1 MVESANRKRELKIC
15 CGRLVETS
23 SRKWQ
28 PIYFSIFSVT
38 IVVTIVAIVTV
49 GGCSGCSHWTD
60 WLELVKSGTSS
71 GVLYATAIISFM
83 EVGRMVLLPAD
94 YLRQKF
100 VEPLKERQKEEG
112 RAVGRAEG
120 RAEGRAVGRTEG
132 RAEMREEILGWL
144 QRKEE
149 AEREGRE
156 FNEPMPGT
164 EVNGNANRDG
174 SSA

>member
-1 MVESANRKRELKIC
+1 MKIC

-100 VEPLKERQKEEG
+100 IEPLKERQKEEG
-112 RAVGRAEG
+112 RVEG
-120 RAEGRAVGRTEG
+120 RIEGRS
-132 RAEMREEILGWL
+132 EMREEILNWL

-164 EVNGNANRDG
+164 EVNGSANRDG

>member
-1 MVESANRKRELKIC
+1 M
-15 CGRLVETS
+15 ETS

-38 IVVTIVAIVTV
+38 IVVTIVVIVAV

-112 RAVGRAEG
+112 RAEG
-120 RAEGRAVGRTEG
+120 RT
-132 RAEMREEILGWL
+132 EMREEILGWL

-164 EVNGNANRDG
+164 EVNGSANREG
-174 SSA
+174 SST

>member
-1 MVESANRKRELKIC
+1 M
-15 CGRLVETS
+15 ETS

-38 IVVTIVAIVTV
+38 IVVTIVVIVAV

-112 RAVGRAEG
+112 RAEGHAVGRIE
-120 RAEGRAVGRTEG
+120 GRTEG

-164 EVNGNANRDG
+164 EVNGSANRDG